1 MQNENNIISTDNK
14 KSQKIEMD
22 EMMDELFQGLFYG
35 KPGKS
40 EPGKR
45 SYPHPEI
52 PLFLR
57 KMAI

>member
-1 MQNENNIISTDNK
+1 MNNENNIINVNK

-35 KPGKS
+35 KPGKVES
-40 EPGKR
+40 GKR
-45 SYPHPEI
+45 SYPNPEI

>member
-1 MQNENNIISTDNK
+1 MENENNIISIENK

-22 EMMDELFQGLFYG
+22 EMMDEIFQGLFFR
-35 KPGKS
+35 KPGKA

>member
-1 MQNENNIISTDNK
+1 MKNENK

-22 EMMDELFQGLFYG
+22 EMMDELFQGLFYK
-35 KPGKS
+35 KPGKVES
-40 EPGKR
+40 GKR

-52 PLFLR
+52 PVFLR